1 MEILK
6 FDGGKPSKNRN
17 KLVTVI
23 AGAFLVAVVGSTF
36 AANITINTNN
46 SLEYGQGLTAAAACD
61 TSMTIAPTNHYVN
74 GTNSAGTFYIDTITV
89 TDSPTTVSAA
99 TGLGKCINSNLKI
112 SAWDSVTASS
122 ALFSCTV
129 KPTGYTSP
137 GLTFTSGVT
146 NNTNCSGATVSTAGG
161 GFQLA
166 FNAPATSPNVLA
178 GNVYKIT
185 IESN

>member
-46 SLEYGQGLTAAAACD
+46 SLEYGQGLTQAAACD
-61 TSMTIAPTNHYVN
+61 SSMNIAPTNFYVN
-74 GTNSAGTFYIDTITV
+74 GTNSAGSFYLDTITV
-89 TDSPTTVSAA
+89 TDAATTSSS
-99 TGLGKCINSNLKI
+99 TGLGKCINKNLKI

-122 ALFSCTV
+122 ALVSCIVT
-129 KPTGYTSP
+129 PSGYTTTLAGSVSSC
-137 GLTFTSGVT
+137 GTGVYT
-146 NNTNCSGATVSTAGG
+146 ALAT
-161 GFQLA
+161 GFSISYP
-166 FNAPATSPNVLA
+166 APASAPAKLA
-178 GNVYKIT
+178 GDVYKIT

>member
-6 FDGGKPSKNRN
+6 FDGGKPSQNRN

-23 AGAFLVAVVGSTF
+23 AGAFLFAVVGSTF
-36 AANITINTNN
+36 AANISINSGSN
-46 SLEYGQGLTAAAACD
+46 LEYGQGLTAAAACD
-61 TSMTIAPTNHYVN
+61 PTMTITPVNHYVN
-74 GTNSAGTFYIDTITV
+74 GSNSAGTFYIDTITV
-89 TDSPTTVSAA
+89 TDSPTTVSTS

-129 KPTGYTSP
+129 KPTGYSSP
-137 GLTFTSGVT
+137 GLTFTGGVT

-166 FNAPATSPNVLA
+166 FSAPASSPNVQA

-185 IESN
+185 IESF